1 MKSIRKPAL
10 ALIVSAVAVT
20 SLAACAGGGG
30 TASTSANYVD
40 GKPFTLALAAD
51 PGNLDPQASAVSA
64 LFALTHFAYDPLVNV
79 DAKGKVSSGLAKEW
93 KLDGTTATFTLK
105 SGVTCSDGST
115 FTAKTAADNVSWVED
130 PANKS
135 PFLGAFIP
143 AGITAAADTSAGTVT
158 LTLSTPA
165 PFLLQ
170 SLANLPMVC
179 DAGLADRSKLA
190 TATLGTGPYVLSE
203 AVPNDHYTYKVNKK
217 YTWGPGGAST
227 SAKGTPATVTAKIIT
242 NETTAANLLLS
253 GQVNSAQI
261 LGPDADRLA
270 KAKLFSQDT
279 PALIGEQWY
288 NNSTGHPTSDPAVR
302 MALTQAVDLGEL
314 QKVLTSGKGVAA
326 TGFAVIPPVGCA
338 VDSVS
343 GALPKKDVSAA
354 KSALDAA
361 GWKVGSDG
369 IREKDGVKLNLTF
382 IYDSSLGAGGTAASE
397 LATKAWEAIG
407 AKVTATQNDET
418 AVSAALFG
426 TGAWDISWE
435 PLNVNS
441 PDQLVG
447 FLSGPA
453 APKGTNFA
461 NIQNADYSS
470 AVAKAMTMNGTD
482 GCQTWADAESAL
494 VKAADVVPFANNI
507 VKTFG
512 KGATF
517 QAVGG
522 IVPTSIRMLG

>member
-1 MKSIRKPAL
+1 MKSIRKPAI
-10 ALIVSAVAVT
+10 AAIVAAVAVS
-20 SLAACAGGGG
+20 SLAGCAAG
-30 TASTSANYVD
+30 ASTGSSSANYVD
-40 GKPFTLALAAD
+40 GKAFTLALSAD

-79 DAKGKVSSGLAKEW
+79 DAKGKITSGLAKAW
-93 KLDGTTATFTLK
+93 KLDGTTATFTMK
-105 SGVTCSDGST
+105 KGVTCSDGST
-115 FTAKTAADNVSWVED
+115 FTPKTAAANVTWVED

-143 AGITAAADTSAGTVT
+143 AGITAASDDSAGTVT
-158 LTLSTPA
+158 LTLSSPA

-170 SLANLPMVC
+170 SIANLPMVC

-190 TATLGTGPYVLSE
+190 TATIGTGPYVLTE
-203 AVPNDHYTYKVNKK
+203 AVANDHYTYKVNKK

-227 SAKGTPATVTAKIIT
+227 SAKGTPTTVTAKVIP

-253 GQVNSAQI
+253 GQVNSAEI
-261 LGPDADRLA
+261 IGPDAARLSA
-270 KAKLFSQDT
+270 AKLFTQNT

-288 NNSTGHPTSDPAVR
+288 NNTGSHPTTDPAVR
-302 MALTQAVDLGEL
+302 MALTQALDLPQL
-314 QKVLTSGKGVAA
+314 QKVLTSGKGTAA
-326 TGFAVIPPVGCA
+326 TSFAVVPPVACT

-343 GALPKKDVSAA
+343 KALPKKDIAAA
-354 KSALDAA
+354 KAALDAA
-361 GWKVGSDG
+361 GWVVGSDG
-369 IREKDGVKLNLTF
+369 IRAKNGVKLDLTF
-382 IYDSSLGAGGTAASE
+382 LYDSTLGTGGVAASE

-407 AKVTATQNDET
+407 AKVTATQQDAT
-418 AVSAALFG
+418 AISGALFG
-426 TGAWDISWE
+426 TGAWDIAWE

-461 NIQNADYSS
+461 NVQNADYSS
-470 AVAKAMTMNGTD
+470 NVAKAMTMNGTE
-482 GCQTWADAESAL
+482 GCQTWADAETAL
-494 VKAADVVPFANNI
+494 VKAADVVPFANNV

-512 KGATF
+512 KGAVF
-517 QAVGG
+517 QQIGE